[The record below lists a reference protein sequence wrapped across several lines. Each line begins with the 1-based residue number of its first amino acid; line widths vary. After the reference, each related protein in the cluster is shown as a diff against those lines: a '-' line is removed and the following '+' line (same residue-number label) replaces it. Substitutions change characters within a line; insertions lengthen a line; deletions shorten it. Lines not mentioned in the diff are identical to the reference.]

1 MRIDN
6 TERYLIMVTA
16 QNNNKFYRMIPDFA
30 SGTFKAIWGRVGQ
43 NGASCTY
50 PISQWDV
57 KYAEKINKGYVDQT
71 DIFLDNTPVTQTK
84 TAETDERELTVAE
97 RLIIM
102 LKKAAGRFMRTNYT
116 ISAKHVTR
124 AMIQK
129 ASVLID
135 EMHALIC
142 DPSTTVETFN
152 GMLMTLFMTI
162 PRAMDNTR
170 YHIAHSK
177 ADFGRILER
186 EASYLD
192 SLRGIVGM
200 YSNTNS
206 DDGSEKASAEKII
219 SRYGLEVWDAT
230 DEQVNEVKRLM
241 GSSKDRIRH
250 VWRVE
255 NGGTR
260 KKFDEY
266 VKKRGIRNVKKL
278 FHGSRTENFLS
289 IISNGLLLDP
299 KAVITGKMFGYGIYF
314 APSAQKS
321 IGYTSVYGSYWASG
335 KSSKGYLAVYDVA
348 VGKPLD
354 VHSYGSYSSFTEKDM
369 KANGTDSLFAHKGT
383 MLRNDEVIVYNESA
397 ATIRYLVEI
406 E

>member
-1 MRIDN
+1 
-6 TERYLIMVTA
+6 MVTA
-16 QNNNKFYRMIPDFA
+16 QNNNKFYRMIPDLA

-71 DIFLDNTPVTQTK
+71 GIFLDTAPVTPSK
-84 TAETDERELTVAE
+84 TAEADDRELTVAE
-97 RLIIM
+97 RLVIM
-102 LKKAAGRFMRTNYT
+102 LKRAAGRFMRTNYT
-116 ISAKHVTR
+116 VSAKHVTG
-124 AMIQK
+124 AMIQR
-129 ASVLID
+129 ASILID
-135 EMHALIC
+135 EMHALIS
-142 DPSTTVETFN
+142 DPSTTVEAFN
-152 GMLMTLFMTI
+152 AKLMTLFMTI

-177 ADFGRILER
+177 ADFGRIIER

-206 DDGSEKASAEKII
+206 DDGSEKASSERII

-230 DEQVNEVKRLM
+230 DEQVNEAKRLM
-241 GSSKDRIRH
+241 GSSKDRIRR

-266 VKKRGIRNVKKL
+266 VKKKGIRNVKKL

-289 IISNGLLLDP
+289 IISDGLLLDP
-299 KAVITGKMFGYGIYF
+299 KAIITGKMFGYGIYF

-321 IGYTSVYGSYWASG
+321 IGYTSIHGSYWASG

-348 VGKPLD
+348 VGKTLD
-354 VHSYGSYSSFTEKDM
+354 VYDYGAYSTFTAKDM
-369 KANGTDSLFAHKGT
+369 KANGTDSLFAHKGS
-383 MLRNDEVIVYNESA
+383 MLRNDEIVVYSEA
-397 ATIRYLVEI
+397 AASIRYLIEI

>member
-1 MRIDN
+1 MVIEMGKRFYI
-6 TERYLIMVTA
+6 LLFVIMS
-16 QNNNKFYRMIPDFA
+16 A
-30 SGTFKAIWGRVGQ
+30 SALLLSLSYASESGRNDEV
-43 NGASCTY
+43 AL
-50 PISQWDV
+50 
-57 KYAEKINKGYVDQT
+57 AEINKDEYRVIFSNSKKVD
-71 DIFLDNTPVTQTK
+71 TK
-84 TAETDERELTVAE
+84 DKMALLYQILSKELPQ
-97 RLIIM
+97 
-102 LKKAAGRFMRTNYT
+102 
-116 ISAKHVTR
+116 SC
-124 AMIQK
+124 
-129 ASVLID
+129 ID
-135 EMHALIC
+135 EMHALIS

-152 GMLMTLFMTI
+152 GKLMTLFMTI

-177 ADFGRILER
+177 ADFGRIIER

-200 YSNTNS
+200 YSNTKS
-206 DDGSEKASAEKII
+206 DDESEKASAEKII

-241 GSSKDRIRH
+241 SASKDRIRH

-369 KANGTDSLFAHKGT
+369 KANGTDSLFAHKGS
-383 MLRNDEVIVYNESA
+383 MLRNDEVIVYNEAA